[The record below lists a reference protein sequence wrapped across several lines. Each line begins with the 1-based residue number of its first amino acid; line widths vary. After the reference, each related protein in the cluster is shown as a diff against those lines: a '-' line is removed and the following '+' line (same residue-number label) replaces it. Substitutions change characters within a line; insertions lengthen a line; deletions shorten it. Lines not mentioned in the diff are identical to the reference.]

1 MNVSV
6 VVPTHN
12 EAENVQPLYQRI
24 SAVFATLAGYDF
36 ELIFVDDSTDETPLR
51 IHELHD
57 ADRRVKL
64 IRLSR
69 RFSQALAITAG
80 LDRSCGD
87 AAIIMDADLQDPP
100 EEIPRLIERWRQGYQ
115 VVYVQRPSS
124 SKSGVY
130 RILAKAFYRIL
141 KSISSIDIP
150 LDAGEF
156 RLLDRSVL
164 GFLTRLTEHTR
175 FLRGLTVWPGLR
187 QTKIEIRR
195 EPRKRGAS
203 NYNYLRSL
211 LVAVDGLVSFSVLP
225 LRFAT
230 MMGVVV
236 ASISILVGFCYVIS
250 RWFFPSLFGTGW
262 TSLMVSIAF
271 LSGVQLIC
279 MGVIGEYLG
288 RIFIEV
294 QNRPV
299 YWSEYELGFE
309 SRDTPADKQSEPW
322 KETIKSIGKT

>member
-1 MNVSV
+1 MNLSV

-12 EAENVQPLYQRI
+12 EAENVRPLYERI
-24 SAVFATLAGYDF
+24 SAVFASLHGYRF
-36 ELIFVDDSTDETPLR
+36 ELIFVDDSDDETPLR
-51 IHELHD
+51 ICELHD
-57 ADRRVKL
+57 ADQRVKL

-87 AAIIMDADLQDPP
+87 AVIIMDADLQDPP
-100 EEIPRLIERWRQGYQ
+100 EAIPKLIELWQQGYQ
-115 VVYVQRPSS
+115 IVYVQRPSTS
-124 SKSGVY
+124 NSWAY
-130 RILAKAFYRIL
+130 RVLARLFYRIL
-141 KSISSIDIP
+141 QKTSSIDIP

-156 RLLDRSVL
+156 RLLDRSVV

-187 QTKIEIRR
+187 QTKVEIRR
-195 EPRKRGAS
+195 EPRKRGTS
-203 NYNYLRSL
+203 NYNYLRSFFI
-211 LVAVDGLVSFSVLP
+211 AVDGLVSFSVIP

-230 MMGVVV
+230 MIGVLV
-236 ASISILVGFCYVIS
+236 ASISILVGLGYFVS
-250 RWFFPSLFGTGW
+250 RWFFPSFFGTGW

-309 SRDTPADKQSEPW
+309 NRDIP
-322 KETIKSIGKT
+322 KSIGQAN